1 MNLCFQKLSFL
12 GLAQITV
19 GSAVVQRSNDSR
31 ARTVESDDSDD
42 SSDIPTDETTPE
54 FLNKKLE
61 FMFRLYDL
69 DRYL

>member
-1 MNLCFQKLSFL
+1 V
-12 GLAQITV
+12 AQ
-19 GSAVVQRSNDSR
+19 RPNDSN
-31 ARTVESDDSDD
+31 TKNDDSDDSDD

-69 DRYL
+69 DR

>member
-31 ARTVESDDSDD
+31 AVESDDSDD

-69 DRYL
+69 DR